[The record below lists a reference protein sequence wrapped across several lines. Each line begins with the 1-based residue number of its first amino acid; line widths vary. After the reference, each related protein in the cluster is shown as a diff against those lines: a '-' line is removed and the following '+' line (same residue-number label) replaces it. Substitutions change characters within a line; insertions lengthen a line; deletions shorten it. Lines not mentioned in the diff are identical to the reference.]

1 MEKRK
6 IVQSGL
12 FSYTVSLPKEWLL
25 RYKIN
30 KGSDVYISEYGDGL
44 IITPGKADKNP
55 IKSNSECILDV
66 DKFSTNSII
75 RDITSAYL
83 TNIKTIVLEGNTL
96 KNNIE
101 TYKRALNSYPGL
113 EVIEE
118 TGNSITIKNFI
129 NVDEFIIPDILRRSD
144 IILRSMFLD
153 ILESL
158 KTKDKKLVES
168 IIQRDVEV
176 NRLTFLVYLCIN
188 HINEY
193 PQEAKIHGVEVSLS
207 PHIWELNGHFE
218 KIGDELKRFARLIP
232 DCGLSG
238 KSEDKI
244 KTIFSFYKNDVDKAD
259 KASAKRKTILNL
271 CNDFLLNSRSPSQR
285 GMASRMVYMISFINS
300 ISRSSRYITFEK
312 HNIVNGQIILAKK

>member
-1 MEKRK
+1 
-6 IVQSGL
+6 
-12 FSYTVSLPKEWLL
+12 
-25 RYKIN
+25 
-30 KGSDVYISEYGDGL
+30 
-44 IITPGKADKNP
+44 
-55 IKSNSECILDV
+55 
-66 DKFSTNSII
+66 
-75 RDITSAYL
+75 
-83 TNIKTIVLEGNTL
+83 
-96 KNNIE
+96 
-101 TYKRALNSYPGL
+101 
-113 EVIEE
+113 
-118 TGNSITIKNFI
+118 
-129 NVDEFIIPDILRRSD
+129 
-144 IILRSMFLD
+144 MFLD

-244 KTIFSFYKNDVDKAD
+244 KSIFSQVNNFYLDTIFSFYKNDVDKAD